1 MFRFV
6 FTLSLFFFPLAAF
19 PEVGTFPEALE
30 GEWVRPSQNEHG
42 AINITIT
49 KKEGNTIQGVMTLTG
64 SAYCTDPIP
73 FRGEGSGD
81 TASISGDA
89 KIICGY
95 GGKLRGQVT
104 RVNDNFY
111 TGNFAYK
118 WFGITWAQGT
128 FRLTPK
134 LSKLSF
140 DNNGE

>member
-6 FTLSLFFFPLAAF
+6 FIFSLFLFPLTAR
-19 PEVGTFPEALE
+19 PEVETFPEALE
-30 GEWVRPSQNEHG
+30 GEWMRPSYNEHG
-42 AINITIT
+42 AITITIT
-49 KKEGNTIQGVMTLTG
+49 KKEGNAIQGVMTLTG
-64 SAYCTDPIP
+64 SAYCKDPIP

-81 TASISGDA
+81 TASILGDA
-89 KIICGY
+89 RIICGY
-95 GGKLRGQVT
+95 RGKLTGQVT

-134 LSKLSF
+134 IVKAKL
-140 DNNGE
+140 